1 MGSSTWARC
10 AGWAER
16 CLVGRVWALLFC
28 GLLWG
33 GAVGG
38 VQDVGGAL
46 EQTSSCSSAF
56 HRVRAGQTLAS
67 IAAAYGTTVHRIV
80 GCNRLASYTL
90 YVGQTLRLPARS
102 VVRP

>member
-1 MGSSTWARC
+1 MGW
-10 AGWAER
+10 
-16 CLVGRVWALLFC
+16 VWALLFC

-38 VQDVGGAL
+38 VQDVGGTL

>member
-1 MGSSTWARC
+1 
-10 AGWAER
+10 
-16 CLVGRVWALLFC
+16 
-28 GLLWG
+28 
-33 GAVGG
+33 
-38 VQDVGGAL
+38 
-46 EQTSSCSSAF
+46 
-56 HRVRAGQTLAS
+56 VRAGQTLAS